1 MLAAFPG
8 IAASFTV
15 LDHPGHRSGIVEHA
29 ESVHADLI
37 VLGTRGRASIR
48 DLLLGS
54 TAERALA
61 ESRCSVL
68 AVKPVA
74 DA

>member
-1 MLAAFPG
+1 
-8 IAASFTV
+8 V
-15 LDHPGHRSGIVEHA
+15 QHA

-68 AVKPVA
+68 AVKPMA